1 MTNLFQQRISAW
13 GHATDYL
20 EDYVKAT
27 EKVEHSHVKEYEKV
41 LKTVNHPLK
50 EGHQFDQSVGGI
62 AGMFENIRSN
72 TQVIYFLSY
81 LCNQHKSDKTRD
93 SHSRTTKQQRP
104 SSRRSC
110 PSSSA
115 CLVRSRAAAR
125 RSRSRPA
132 KVARPLTRHA
142 LPARSTL
149 RSSVSTLLPSIARLE
164 RCPLTTTLTSCT
176 AASTT
181 A

>member
-72 TQVIYFLSY
+72 TQVTIF
-81 LCNQHKSDKTRD
+81 
-93 SHSRTTKQQRP
+93 
-104 SSRRSC
+104 
-110 PSSSA
+110 SA
-115 CLVRSRAAAR
+115 TYATSA
-125 RSRSRPA
+125 S
-132 KVARPLTRHA
+132 LTRPGTRTVA
-142 LPARSTL
+142 Q
-149 RSSVSTLLPSIARLE
+149 
-164 RCPLTTTLTSCT
+164 
-176 AASTT
+176 
-181 A
+181 